1 MSAHTYILMQLA
13 SDVKIVNRLPAFSSS
28 SFASASNILER
39 NLIDRQKN
47 FWPPQSTIPTYIAN
61 SDRSNPKNAALN
73 LGLGWAFLKK
83 SSPSLDGTS
92 AQ

>member
-39 NLIDRQKN
+39 NLIDRQKK
-47 FWPPQSTIPTYIAN
+47 FLATTIYYTYIH
-61 SDRSNPKNAALN
+61 SK
-73 LGLGWAFLKK
+73 
-83 SSPSLDGTS
+83 
-92 AQ
+92 